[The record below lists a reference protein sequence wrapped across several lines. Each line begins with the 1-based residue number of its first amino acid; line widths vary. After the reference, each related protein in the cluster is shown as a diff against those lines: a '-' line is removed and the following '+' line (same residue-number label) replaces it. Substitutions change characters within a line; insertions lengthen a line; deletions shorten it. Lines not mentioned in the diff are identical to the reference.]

1 MKYPKHNDLI
11 CPNFIFGSHDDFS
24 IILDLYV
31 GYDND
36 FNLVILCEQTNYER
50 PDSICALCAIV
61 EKEEAYKLSR
71 KLNVS
76 MNDLPREISNA
87 MSHYEKINCPEPSDV
102 RDCFRE
108 ITECIVEEGCKFK
121 MIKTP

>member
-1 MKYPKHNDLI
+1 MTAESPY
-11 CPNFIFGSHDDFS
+11 FS
-24 IILDLYV
+24 ATKRKNPSATAMEISSSYIKIWSYK
-31 GYDND
+31 
-36 FNLVILCEQTNYER
+36 
-50 PDSICALCAIV
+50 
-61 EKEEAYKLSR
+61 KEEAYKLSR

-76 MNDLPREISNA
+76 INDLPREISNA